1 MKIQMDD
8 VIVNYQPKFFT
19 NNTTEEYHEIIS
31 PVNDRY
37 KLPLHL
43 WVITS
48 YLTTQKHTIVDFETY
63 PRIDLTYMSP

>member
-31 PVNDRY
+31 PA
-37 KLPLHL
+37 L
-43 WVITS
+43 
-48 YLTTQKHTIVDFETY
+48 
-63 PRIDLTYMSP
+63 SPVHFFFKFF